1 MKLLKLIEPQ
11 LFEGG
16 YARFEL
22 NEKESKEEMQIM
34 KKVQDATFKTLW
46 TKEKSALHNLDYK
59 RDIKLE
65 DGRVLKKAW
74 CMNLELNDDNTTT
87 GDFNF
92 AEIEEAK

>member
-1 MKLLKLIEPQ
+1 MKLLKLTEPRP
-11 LFEGG
+11 FEGG

-22 NEKESKEEMQIM
+22 NEKEKKEEMQLM

-46 TKEKSALHNLDYK
+46 TKEKLALHNLAYK

-65 DGRVLKKAW
+65 DGRILKKAW
-74 CMNLELNDDNTTT
+74 CIDLELKDNNTTI
-87 GDFNF
+87 GNFNF